1 MMVIIVMVITMLIVI
16 VLVVTTVGDGRDDVG
31 DFNGCHNGDS
41 VEHAVERDGGY
52 NCGYAN
58 CDDCILF
65 MMKSAGSYH
74 VMVSYDGNL

>member
-1 MMVIIVMVITMLIVI
+1 MIVHDGDYSDGDANRDSVSND
-16 VLVVTTVGDGRDDVG
+16 VGDGRDDVG